1 MLAVLF
7 SLSPACT
14 GPEIGAAED
23 SLGQPRALLANCTRS
38 AGEDSRFPHTVYDAH
53 GYRMQELSF
62 DGQVSREWSTTLDEL
77 GRPVRRTL
85 GLEVLWQE
93 DEISYV
99 DETWRVD
106 AHRITSEF
114 YGDAHWVYSWGS
126 GGAELEDVR
135 EVPEEERLC
144 PRVIV
149 FAVGLRP
156 ALDRSYCE
164 DQSLESE
171 FTTTWRE
178 DRVAQVV
185 ARNRFGHQDVT
196 VVEYRYDAEGRLA
209 AETWTADPEG
219 DGVFDAPQTQKYSWS
234 CQ

>member
-1 MLAVLF
+1 MSTLLLI
-7 SLSPACT
+7 SLSGCT

-38 AGEDSRFPHTVYDAH
+38 GGEDGGFPHTVYDEH
-53 GYRMQELSF
+53 GYRAQEITF
-62 DGQVSREWSTTLDEL
+62 DGEVSREWGTTLDEL

-85 GLEVLWQE
+85 GLEAVWQE

-99 DETWRVD
+99 EDTWRVD

-114 YGDAHWVYSWGS
+114 YGDAQWVYSWGS

-135 EVPEEERLC
+135 EVPEEERHC

-149 FAVGLRP
+149 FAEGLRP
-156 ALDRSYCE
+156 ELDRSYCE
-164 DQSLESE
+164 DQALEAE
-171 FTTTWRE
+171 FNTTWRE

-185 ARNRFGHQDVT
+185 ERNRFGQQDVI
-196 VVEYRYDAEGRLA
+196 VREYRYDDQGRLA
-209 AETWTADPEG
+209 AETWTADLEG
-219 DGVFDAPQTQKYSWS
+219 DGVFDAPQTQEYSWS